1 MTSLQL
7 GLIAAGALLVGGVI
21 AYNWFQERRVRRR
34 IREAFLPHA
43 ADADATRDSA
53 LPAAA
58 ARIEPSL
65 PPDLAVERHPGERPA
80 RR

>member
-7 GLIAAGALLVGGVI
+7 GLIAAGALLVGGVL

-34 IREAFLPHA
+34 IREAFAPHA
-43 ADADATRDSA
+43 GDADATRDSA

-65 PPDLAVERHPGERPA
+65 PPTRAGDAVPENAAA